1 MRSKDSTGQLLSPK
15 NDKEFQAVSKI
26 ELEVKNLH
34 FNLAERS
41 FLKTDDVPRKRLAGA
56 KFLFYKVPYNKVTS
70 EYDDATGYSVEY
82 EDGKSTNPIVL
93 KKDGKTCTPYRSLK
107 TDENVMLQLPEDFE
121 NGRYWMVESVTPNKE
136 DKADKSKTQYQDNL
150 TMYMMDVESE
160 ILFLYEKDLITNTWK
175 ALSDRHIVN
184 HPVKGGLTVEITK
197 EVTGPLGNRR
207 KPFDIDIIYWEDG
220 QKLQNKTIRTSVKH
234 GSKITLQNVDISSE
248 IIITETVDTS
258 KYNVWIS
265 KKEQND
271 KYSEPVQASQNGNTA
286 ILRQTIEGMHG
297 DVIELKITNENTQ
310 SIPETGVQMGTSR
323 HVWLLFA
330 ISIIMIL
337 FFRRRR
343 KIR

>member
-1 MRSKDSTGQLLSPK
+1 
-15 NDKEFQAVSKI
+15 
-26 ELEVKNLH
+26 
-34 FNLAERS
+34 
-41 FLKTDDVPRKRLAGA
+41 
-56 KFLFYKVPYNKVTS
+56 
-70 EYDDATGYSVEY
+70 
-82 EDGKSTNPIVL
+82 
-93 KKDGKTCTPYRSLK
+93 
-107 TDENVMLQLPEDFE
+107 
-121 NGRYWMVESVTPNKE
+121 
-136 DKADKSKTQYQDNL
+136 
-150 TMYMMDVESE
+150 MYMMDVESE

-271 KYSEPVQASQNGNTA
+271 NYSP
-286 ILRQTIEGMHG
+286 
-297 DVIELKITNENTQ
+297 
-310 SIPETGVQMGTSR
+310 
-323 HVWLLFA
+323 
-330 ISIIMIL
+330 
-337 FFRRRR
+337 
-343 KIR
+343 